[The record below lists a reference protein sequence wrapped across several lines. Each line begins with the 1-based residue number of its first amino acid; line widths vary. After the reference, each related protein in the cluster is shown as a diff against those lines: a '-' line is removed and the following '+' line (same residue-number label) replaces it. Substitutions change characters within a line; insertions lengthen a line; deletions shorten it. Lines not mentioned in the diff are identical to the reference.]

1 MYLSKKKV
9 DANNVESSGN
19 VLLSKI
25 PIKKNY
31 LLKLSQNKQMN
42 FLSTTQLLEFITYN
56 KLQIIPKALS
66 C

>member
-9 DANNVESSGN
+9 DANNVESSSN

-25 PIKKNY
+25 LIKKNY

>member
-25 PIKKNY
+25 LIKKNY

>member
-9 DANNVESSGN
+9 DANNVESSSN